1 MAKKRADTKAP
12 AGKQRGTASVAPPA
26 WQGYFTFTAI
36 RETVESIVVA
46 FILAFLFRTF
56 EAEAFVIPT
65 GSMAPTLMGAHKDI
79 LCPNCGYRYRA
90 GASSEAE
97 DVAQQRG
104 FHGPVTPISDVTCP
118 LCRLTLDVDPSTAEG
133 AQFPTYGGDRILV
146 SKFNFEFTEPRRWDV
161 TVFKYPGEAQTNY
174 IKRLVGL
181 PGETLRYSTAICTS
195 NRTATRNSTWS
206 GVRRQSCW
214 PWPRS
219 CTTTTTWSTR

>member
-1 MAKKRADTKAP
+1 MAIFPGSRLHLREPNRSAASLFVGKNAWQKNGQTRKAP
-12 AGKQRGTASVAPPA
+12 AGKQRGTASVATPA

-133 AQFPTYGGDRILV
+133 RVSHVWRRPDSGQQIQF
-146 SKFNFEFTEPRRWDV
+146 
-161 TVFKYPGEAQTNY
+161 
-174 IKRLVGL
+174 
-181 PGETLRYSTAICTS
+181 
-195 NRTATRNSTWS
+195 
-206 GVRRQSCW
+206 
-214 PWPRS
+214 
-219 CTTTTTWSTR
+219 